1 MGLHSKINTSIRMSV
16 AKRKLESRKIAPED
30 GNPLDL
36 WGLTKIKKDIKNNKE
51 LRENFDQKELDR
63 SDIKEYKLFKFRELL
78 SYVLESSPYYRDMYE
93 NLNVDPRLIRSY
105 EDIGKLPLT
114 EQKEL
119 ANKPYHFLCVSRR
132 DIAREFTSSGTTN
145 MLKRMAYTQD
155 ELLEIV
161 DSVISG
167 LKMAGMGS
175 KDDTLQ
181 IMYPTITATW
191 DPGLVL
197 SKACDLAGFRSVI
210 SDSLDVEE
218 QLRTMKDSG
227 TTFIIGTSSFIHELS
242 RKVCDRTEPQE
253 LGIKRI
259 ICSSEPLTESMR
271 DEIESVWGCKALR
284 QWGMT
289 ELGLANAIEC
299 EHQEGFHLNNPDFL
313 VEIIDPVN
321 GEQLPPGQEGEL
333 VVTTLRRKCM
343 PLIRYRTRDITSL
356 IDEPCKCGA
365 CFDQRISDIK
375 RLNLL
380 DG

>member
-1 MGLHSKINTSIRMSV
+1 MSLPSKINTSIRMSI
-16 AKRKLESRKIAPED
+16 AKRKLESRKIEPRN
-30 GNPLDL
+30 GNPLEQ
-36 WGLTKIKKDIKNNKE
+36 WGLAKIRNDINNNKE
-51 LRENFDQKELDR
+51 LKELVGHKEIDR
-63 SDIKEYKLFKFRELL
+63 DTIKEYKLFKFREILI
-78 SYVLESSPYYRDMYE
+78 YVLENSPYYRDLYSD
-93 NLNVDPRLIRSY
+93 LDIDSSDIRTY
-105 EDIGKLPLT
+105 EDLGRIPLT

-119 ANKPYHFLCVSRR
+119 ASKPYHFLCVSRK

-145 MLKRMAYTQD
+145 MLKRMAYTQG

-167 LKMAGMGS
+167 LKMAGMDS

-210 SDSLDVEE
+210 NDSIDAHE
-218 QLRTMKDSG
+218 QIKTIREAG
-227 TTFIIGTSSFIHELS
+227 TTMIIGTSSFLYDLSKQARELV
-242 RKVCDRTEPQE
+242 KPGE

-259 ICSSEPLTESMR
+259 ICSSEPLTPEMR
-271 DEIESVWGCKALR
+271 KEIENVWGCRTLR

-299 EHQEGFHLNNPDFL
+299 EHQNGFHLNNPDFL
-313 VEIIDPVN
+313 VEVIDPKT
-321 GEQLPPGQEGEL
+321 GKILPPDEKGEL

-343 PLIRYRTRDITSL
+343 PLIRYRTRDITSI
-356 IDEPCKCGA
+356 IDESCACGA
-365 CFDQRISDIK
+365 CADQRIGDIE
-375 RLNLL
+375 RWTGN
-380 DG
+380 